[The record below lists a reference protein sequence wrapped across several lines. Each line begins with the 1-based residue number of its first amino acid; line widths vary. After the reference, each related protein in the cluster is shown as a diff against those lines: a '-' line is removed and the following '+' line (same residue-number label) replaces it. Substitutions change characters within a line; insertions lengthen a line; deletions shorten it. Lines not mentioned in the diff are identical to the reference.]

1 MMSKHWSH
9 INEVSV
15 VWGMKTLYFFYPILG
30 RNFVRVFLYPTIFWY
45 LIVHKI
51 ARDSS
56 REYLIKLAAFSKQ
69 TSPSPSLFNVFRHF
83 FEFAECILDKVLIW
97 GGKLDS
103 LKYEFNGASVF
114 DEILKEGRGA
124 IVLVSHLGNLDL
136 CRAISNAY
144 KGVKV
149 TVLVH
154 TAHAKKFN
162 QMLSDINQQSALN
175 IIEVSEFTMAV
186 AIELSERVEHGELIA
201 IAGDRVP
208 LSGHGF
214 VKVDFLGVKANFPIG
229 PYMLGRVLKCP
240 LVSLTS
246 FKKNGKYI
254 LTSDLIH
261 DGHEVSKSEFQDY
274 LIKASKKFSSIL
286 EDACLIAPF
295 QWFNFFPFWGLISGS
310 LNES

>member
-1 MMSKHWSH
+1 MSNHWSR

-15 VWGMKTLYFFYPILG
+15 VWGMKALYFFYPILG
-30 RNFVRVFLYPTIFWY
+30 RNFVKIFIYPTIFWY

-56 REYLIKLAAFSKQ
+56 RQYLNNLAIFSNQ

-83 FEFAECILDKVLIW
+83 FEFAECILDKMLIW
-97 GGKLDS
+97 GGRWNS
-103 LKYEFNGASVF
+103 LAYEFDGVRVF
-114 DEILKEGRGA
+114 DEILKGGRGA
-124 IVLVSHLGNLDL
+124 VVVVSHLGNLDL
-136 CRAISNAY
+136 CRVISSQY
-144 KGVKV
+144 KGAKV

-162 QMLSDINQQSALN
+162 KMLSDINQQSSLN

-186 AIELSERVEHGELIA
+186 AMDLSERIEHGELIA

-208 LSGHGF
+208 LSGHGI
-214 VKVDFLGVKANFPIG
+214 VKVDFLGVKANLPIG

-246 FKKNGKYI
+246 FKKDGKYI
-254 LTSDLIH
+254 LKSDLIY
-261 DGHEVSKSEFQDY
+261 DGREVHKSEFQDY
-274 LIKASKKFSSIL
+274 LIKTSQKFSSIL
-286 EDACLIAPF
+286 EQVCLIAPF
-295 QWFNFFPFWGLISGS
+295 QWFNFFPFWELTSEG
-310 LNES
+310 LNEK